1 MEQRKYSSDT
11 LKAVKDRQYVK
22 NEEGLDVLIKPI
34 PETDE
39 AGVLDP
45 RFYASVAP
53 MMTGIKGFLFK
64 VMMRFGSRKAP
75 DLTKGAAQMRQMMDG
90 IKSVPIVS
98 SVTRREDFVI
108 REGFETPV
116 GAEGADGIG
125 GAGGADKAS
134 GAGTRIPIRIY
145 TPAGLRQSD
154 PQPVFYYIHGGGFAA
169 GSMDV
174 VEEMCKLV
182 VEKTGCVAVQVGY
195 HLAPENPYPAGL
207 DDCYTVLQWIY
218 GNAASFGGDPERI
231 CISGDSA
238 GGNYATVCAMR
249 DRDDSTRNGTA
260 RKIKVEALLYPVVD
274 LAHSMENMQAARAVY
289 EVSPKHAKILD
300 GMLDGMARS
309 LGSPSMSEYL
319 GVEDATQ
326 PYLSPLLGDLAGM
339 PPTIILLGE
348 FDFLRIENDRYA
360 HKLNDA
366 GVDVKLVRY
375 KGLSH
380 GFADQ
385 VGVTPQAED
394 ALEEIGD
401 FMMSHL
407 GRRV

>member
-1 MEQRKYSSDT
+1 MEQRKYGADT
-11 LKAVKDRQYVK
+11 LKAIKDRQYVEK
-22 NEEGLDVLIKPI
+22 EEGLDVLIKPI

-39 AGVLDP
+39 PGVLDP

-53 MMTGIKGFLFK
+53 MMTGVKGLLFK
-64 VMMRFGSRKAP
+64 LMMKFGSRKAQ
-75 DLTKGAAQMRQMMDG
+75 DITKGAAQMRQMMNG
-90 IKSVPIVS
+90 IKSVPIVENVKVKEDSVVAGAADS
-98 SVTRREDFVI
+98 SGTSD
-108 REGFETPV
+108 P
-116 GAEGADGIG
+116 
-125 GAGGADKAS
+125 S
-134 GAGTRIPIRIY
+134 GSQGSPERVRIPIRIY
-145 TPAGLRQSD
+145 TPASVQQDGL
-154 PQPVFYYIHGGGFAA
+154 QPVFYYIHGGGFAA

-174 VEEMCKLV
+174 VDEMCKLV
-182 VEKTGCVAVQVGY
+182 VEKTGCVAVQASY
-195 HLAPENPYPAGL
+195 RLAPENPYPAGL

-218 GNAASFGGDPERI
+218 RNATSFGGDPERI
-231 CISGDSA
+231 CIAGDSA
-238 GGNYATVCAMR
+238 GGNYATVCTMR
-249 DRDDSTRNGTA
+249 DRDDGLRNGTA

-300 GMLDGMARS
+300 GMLDGMVRS

-319 GVEDATQ
+319 GVKDAEQ

-348 FDFLRIENDRYA
+348 FDFLRVEDDRYA
-360 HKLNDA
+360 HRLNDA
-366 GVDVKLVRY
+366 GVEVKLVRY

-394 ALEEIGD
+394 ALEEICN

-407 GRRV
+407 GRHV

>member
-1 MEQRKYSSDT
+1 MEQRKYSADT
-11 LKAVKDRQYVK
+11 LNAIKDRQYIK
-22 NEEGLDVLIKPI
+22 KEEGLDVLIKPI
-34 PETDE
+34 PATDE
-39 AGVLDP
+39 PGVLDP
-45 RFYASVAP
+45 HFYASLAP
-53 MMTGIKGFLFK
+53 MMTGVRGWLFK
-64 VMMRFGSRKAP
+64 IMMKFGSRKAP
-75 DLTKGAAQMRQMMDG
+75 DIAKGAAQMRQMMNG
-90 IKSVPIVS
+90 IKSVPIVA
-98 SVTRREDFVI
+98 SVTRREDFVT
-108 REGFETPV
+108 REDSEALG
-116 GAEGADGIG
+116 GANGADG
-125 GAGGADKAS
+125 ADGAD
-134 GAGTRIPIRIY
+134 GARIPIRIY
-145 TPAGLRQSD
+145 TPAGVRKSD
-154 PQPVFYYIHGGGFAA
+154 PQPVFYYIHGGGFVA

-182 VEKTGCVAVQVGY
+182 VEKTGCAAVQVGY
-195 HLAPENPYPAGL
+195 RLAPENPYPAGV
-207 DDCYTVLQWIY
+207 DDCYAVLQWIY
-218 GNAASFGGDPERI
+218 ENAASFGGDPERI
-231 CISGDSA
+231 CIAGDSA

-260 RKIKVEALLYPVVD
+260 RKIKAEALLYPVVD

-319 GVEDATQ
+319 GVKDAEQ
-326 PYLSPLLGDLAGM
+326 PYLSPLLGNLAGM

-348 FDFLRIENDRYA
+348 FDFLRIEDDRYA

-366 GVDVKLVRY
+366 GVEVKLVRY

-394 ALEEIGD
+394 ALEEISG

-407 GRRV
+407 GRHV

>member
-1 MEQRKYSSDT
+1 MEQRKYGAET
-11 LKAVKDRQYVK
+11 LNAIKDRQYVK
-22 NEEGLDVLIKPI
+22 KEEGLDILIKPI

-39 AGVLDP
+39 PGVFDP
-45 RFYASVAP
+45 RFYASIAP
-53 MMTGIKGFLFK
+53 MVTGVKGWLFK
-64 VMMRFGSRKAP
+64 VMMKLGSRKAP
-75 DLTKGAAQMRQMMDG
+75 DIAKGAAQMRQMMDG
-90 IKSVPIVS
+90 IKSIPIVG
-98 SVTRREDFVI
+98 SVDVREDFVDA
-108 REGFETPV
+108 GD
-116 GAEGADGIG
+116 ADS
-125 GAGGADKAS
+125 S
-134 GAGTRIPIRIY
+134 GALDSSGSPYLSGSMGSSTRIRIPIRIY
-145 TPAGLRQSD
+145 TLADAKHDGL
-154 PQPVFYYIHGGGFAA
+154 QPVFYYIHGGGFAA

-174 VEEMCKLV
+174 VDEMCKLV

-195 HLAPENPYPAGL
+195 RLAPENPYPAGL
-207 DDCYTVLQWIY
+207 DDCYAVLQWIY
-218 GNAASFGGDPERI
+218 RNATSFGGDPERI
-231 CISGDSA
+231 CICGDSA

-249 DRDDSTRNGTA
+249 DRDDSLRDGTT
-260 RKIKVEALLYPVVD
+260 RKIKAEALLYPVVD

-289 EVSPKHAKILD
+289 EVSPKHAKLLN
-300 GMLDGMARS
+300 GMLDGMVHS
-309 LGSPSMSEYL
+309 LGRPSMSEYL

-348 FDFLRIENDRYA
+348 FDFLRVEDDRYA
-360 HKLNDA
+360 HKLNDS
-366 GVDVKLVRY
+366 GVEVRLIRY

-407 GRRV
+407 GRKI